1 MESIRQPRWA
11 DRGPGPAHPMKTF
24 FFALVLLLGFYF
36 FLTRAADV
44 EQVVLTLQRGNWVW
58 ITLALVVHA
67 AWILNIGSHL
77 RSLYNLVGIDEKI
90 TRLSMLG
97 TSAAFVNTVAPSA
110 GMSGMVVFITDSRQ
124 RNLPTSRVTAAGALY
139 VMYDYLA
146 FMAVLGLGIAVLIR
160 RNRLGPT
167 EISASVILVLI
178 AFALAMVLLTATRSA
193 DRLGR
198 ALAWI
203 ATHTNTVLRPF
214 IRREY
219 LSPARAHEF
228 AHDIGEGL
236 SQIQERPS
244 GLLLPFALALS
255 KQALLITIFFLMF
268 LAFRQP
274 FSVGTLIAGYS
285 IGYLFLI
292 VSPTPSGIGFVE
304 GSMTLALASFRIPLA
319 AAGLITLAYRGITL
333 WLTVL
338 YGLICFR
345 LLNRKPSP
353 SSGAEP
359 PS

>member
-1 MESIRQPRWA
+1 
-11 DRGPGPAHPMKTF
+11 MKTF
-24 FFALVLLLGFYF
+24 FAALVLLLAFYF

-44 EQVVLTLQRGNWVW
+44 EQVLLTLQRGDWGW

-77 RSLYNLVGIDEKI
+77 RALYRLLGIDEKI

-97 TSAAFVNTVAPSA
+97 TGAAFVNTIAPSA

-124 RNLPTSRVTAAGALY
+124 RGLPTSRVTAAAALY
-139 VMYDYLA
+139 VLYDYLA
-146 FMAVLGLGIAVLIR
+146 FIAVLGLGIAVLIR
-160 RNRLGPT
+160 RNQLGAT
-167 EISASVILVLI
+167 EVTASVILVSI
-178 AFALAMVLLTATRSA
+178 ALALTLVLYMAMRSS

-198 ALAWI
+198 SLAWI
-203 ATHTNTVLRPF
+203 ATKTNNVLRPF

-219 LSPARAHEF
+219 LSPSRAHEF
-228 AHDIGEGL
+228 AHDIGDGL
-236 SQIQERPS
+236 SEIPKRPS

-268 LAFRQP
+268 LAFQQS

-304 GSMTLALASFRIPLA
+304 GAMTLTLASFRIPLA

-333 WLTVL
+333 WLTIL
-338 YGLICFR
+338 YGAVSFR
-345 LLNRKPSP
+345 YLNRKTVPDN
-353 SSGAEP
+353 GTP
-359 PS
+359 PPA

>member
-1 MESIRQPRWA
+1 MR
-11 DRGPGPAHPMKTF
+11 TF
-24 FFALVLLLGFYF
+24 FVALILLLAFYF

-44 EQVVLTLQRGNWVW
+44 EQVALTLQRGNWMW

-67 AWILNIGSHL
+67 TWILNIGAHL
-77 RSLYNLVGIDEKI
+77 RSLYRLLGIDEKLE
-90 TRLSMLG
+90 RLSMLG

-124 RNLPTSRVTAAGALY
+124 RNLPTSRVTAAAALY

-146 FMAVLGLGIAVLIR
+146 FMTVLGLGIVVLIR
-160 RNRLGPT
+160 RNSLGTP
-167 EISASVILVLI
+167 EITASVILVLI
-178 AFALAMVLLTATRSA
+178 AFALAMVLLTAMRSA

-203 ATHTNTVLRPF
+203 ATHTNNVLRPF

-236 SQIQERPS
+236 SQIRERPS

-304 GSMTLALASFRIPLA
+304 GAMTLSLASFRIPLA

-333 WLTVL
+333 WLTIL
-338 YGLICFR
+338 YGMISFR
-345 LLNRKPSP
+345 LLNRKSNT
-353 SSGAEP
+353 P
-359 PS
+359 PAPPPPA

>member
-1 MESIRQPRWA
+1 MR
-11 DRGPGPAHPMKTF
+11 TF
-24 FFALVLLLGFYF
+24 FVALILLLAFYF

-44 EQVVLTLQRGNWVW
+44 EQVALTLQRGNWIW

-67 AWILNIGSHL
+67 TWILNIGAHL
-77 RSLYNLVGIDEKI
+77 RSLYRLLGIDEKLE
-90 TRLSMLG
+90 RLSMLG

-124 RNLPTSRVTAAGALY
+124 RNLPTSRVTAAAALY

-146 FMAVLGLGIAVLIR
+146 FMTVLGLGIVVLIR
-160 RNRLGPT
+160 RNSLGT
-167 EISASVILVLI
+167 AEITASVILVLI
-178 AFALAMVLLTATRSA
+178 AFALAMVLLTAMRSA

-203 ATHTNTVLRPF
+203 ATHTNNVLRPF

-236 SQIQERPS
+236 SQIRERPS

-304 GSMTLALASFRIPLA
+304 GAMTLSLASFRIPLA

-333 WLTVL
+333 WLTIL
-338 YGLICFR
+338 YGMFSFR
-345 LLNRKPSP
+345 LLNRKPNT
-353 SSGAEP
+353 P
-359 PS
+359 PVPPPPA

>member
-1 MESIRQPRWA
+1 
-11 DRGPGPAHPMKTF
+11 MKNF
-24 FFALVLLLGFYF
+24 FFALILLLAFYF

-44 EQVVLTLQRGNWVW
+44 EQVLLTLQRGNWVW
-58 ITLALVVHA
+58 ITVALVVHA

-77 RSLYNLVGIDEKI
+77 RSIYRLLGIDEKI
-90 TRLSMLG
+90 ERLAMLG
-97 TSAAFVNTVAPSA
+97 TGASFVNTVAPSA
-110 GMSGMVVFITDSRQ
+110 GMSGMVVFINDSRQ
-124 RNLPTSRVTAAGALY
+124 RNLPISRVTAAAALY
-139 VMYDYLA
+139 VLYDYMA
-146 FMAVLGLGIAVLIR
+146 FIAVLGLGIAVLIR
-160 RNRLGPT
+160 RNRLGAP

-178 AFALAMVLLTATRSA
+178 ALSLAVVLLTAMRSA

-203 ATHTNTVLRPF
+203 ATHTNNLLRPF

-236 SQIQERPS
+236 SQIRTHPS

-255 KQALLITIFFLMF
+255 KQTLLIMIFFLMF

-333 WLTVL
+333 WLTIV
-338 YGLICFR
+338 YGMISFR
-345 LLNRKPSP
+345 LLNRKPNAP
-353 SSGAEP
+353 SSLDP
-359 PS
+359 PA

>member
-1 MESIRQPRWA
+1 
-11 DRGPGPAHPMKTF
+11 MKNF
-24 FFALVLLLGFYF
+24 FFALILLLAFYF

-44 EQVVLTLQRGNWVW
+44 EQVLLTLQRGNWVW
-58 ITLALVVHA
+58 ITVALVVHA

-77 RSLYNLVGIDEKI
+77 RSIYRLLGIDEKI
-90 TRLSMLG
+90 ERLAMLG
-97 TSAAFVNTVAPSA
+97 TGASFVNTVAPSA
-110 GMSGMVVFITDSRQ
+110 GMSGMVVFINDSRQ
-124 RNLPTSRVTAAGALY
+124 RNLPISRVTAAAALY
-139 VMYDYLA
+139 VLYDYMA
-146 FMAVLGLGIAVLIR
+146 FIAVLGLGIAVLIR
-160 RNRLGPT
+160 RNRLGAP

-178 AFALAMVLLTATRSA
+178 ALSLAVVLLTAMRSA

-203 ATHTNTVLRPF
+203 ATHTNNLLRPF

-236 SQIQERPS
+236 SQIRTHPS

-255 KQALLITIFFLMF
+255 KQTLLIMIFFLMF

-333 WLTVL
+333 WLTIV
-338 YGLICFR
+338 YGMISFR
-345 LLNRKPSP
+345 LLNRKPSAP
-353 SSGAEP
+353 SSLDP
-359 PS
+359 PA

>member
-1 MESIRQPRWA
+1 
-11 DRGPGPAHPMKTF
+11 MKKF
-24 FFALVLLLGFYF
+24 FVALVLLLAFYF

-44 EQVVLTLQRGNWVW
+44 EQVLLTLQRGNWAW

-67 AWILNIGSHL
+67 AWILNIGAHL
-77 RSLYNLVGIDEKI
+77 RSIYRLLGMDEKI
-90 TRLSMLG
+90 IRLSMLG
-97 TSAAFVNTVAPSA
+97 TGAAFVNTIAPSA

-124 RNLPTSRVTAAGALY
+124 RNLPPSRVTAAAALY
-139 VMYDYLA
+139 VLYDYLA
-146 FMAVLGLGIAVLIR
+146 FIAVLGLGIAVLIR
-160 RNRLGPT
+160 RNRLGAA
-167 EISASVILVLI
+167 EITASVILVSI
-178 AFALAMVLLTATRSA
+178 AFGLAMVLLTAMRSA

-203 ATHTNTVLRPF
+203 AIHTNNVLRPF

-236 SQIQERPS
+236 SQIRTRPA

-255 KQALLITIFFLMF
+255 KQALLIAVFFLMF

-333 WLTVL
+333 WLTIL
-338 YGLICFR
+338 YGLVSFR
-345 LLNRKPSP
+345 LLNREAAASSSPRPP
-353 SSGAEP
+353 SS
-359 PS
+359 

>member
-1 MESIRQPRWA
+1 
-11 DRGPGPAHPMKTF
+11 MKNF
-24 FFALVLLLGFYF
+24 FFALILLLAFYF

-44 EQVVLTLQRGNWVW
+44 EQVLVTLQRGNWAW
-58 ITLALVVHA
+58 LTLALVVHA

-77 RSLYNLVGIDEKI
+77 RSLYRLLGIDEQI

-124 RNLPTSRVTAAGALY
+124 RGLPTSRVTAAAALY
-139 VMYDYLA
+139 VLYDYLA
-146 FMAVLGLGIAVLIR
+146 FIAVLGLGIVVLIR
-160 RNRLGPT
+160 RNRLGPA
-167 EISASVILVLI
+167 EVSASVILVLI
-178 AFALAMVLLTATRSA
+178 AFGLAMVLLTAMRSA

-203 ATHTNTVLRPF
+203 ATHTNNVLRPF

-236 SQIQERPS
+236 GEIRKRPA

-255 KQALLITIFFLMF
+255 KQTLLIMIFFLMF
-268 LAFRQP
+268 LAFKQP

-285 IGYLFLI
+285 VGYLFLI

-304 GSMTLALASFRIPLA
+304 GAMTLTLASFRIPLA

-333 WLTVL
+333 WLTIL
-338 YGLICFR
+338 YGMVSLRII
-345 LLNRKPSP
+345 NRKNDSI
-353 SSGAEP
+353 SGTTP
-359 PS
+359 L